1 MQVWVVEHGFDGF
14 DYKGSDIDA
23 VFSSKEAAESWVA
36 ALVNEDEDFGR
47 HGEYY
52 KLWSFVVDGMVK
64 K

>member
-1 MQVWVVEHGFDGF
+1 MEVWIVLYGFEYEGADPV
-14 DYKGSDIDA
+14 A